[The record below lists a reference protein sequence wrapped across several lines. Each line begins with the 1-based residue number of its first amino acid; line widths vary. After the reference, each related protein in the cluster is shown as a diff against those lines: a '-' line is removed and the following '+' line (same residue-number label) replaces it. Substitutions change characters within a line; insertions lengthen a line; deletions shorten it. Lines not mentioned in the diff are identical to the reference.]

1 MSPFHKWALAS
12 FLLVIVMGGA
22 FGAYYL
28 SASSRIT
35 SQQNTVSG
43 LESSISS
50 LLSHPVSV
58 TTTSVSTTTSL
69 VTNTSTV
76 LLTVPFSN
84 PVFMIP
90 PELPNELGG
99 CSGSNCWGDSL
110 SDAIKFDCPNGAAQG
125 CTVEVYSS
133 YFNGDVYYSIVASA
147 FPQIGVP
154 NEPNWAN
161 CSYNSYVLPVAG

>member
-1 MSPFHKWALAS
+1 
-12 FLLVIVMGGA
+12 
-22 FGAYYL
+22 
-28 SASSRIT
+28 
-35 SQQNTVSG
+35 
-43 LESSISS
+43 
-50 LLSHPVSV
+50 
-58 TTTSVSTTTSL
+58 
-69 VTNTSTV
+69 
-76 LLTVPFSN
+76 
-84 PVFMIP
+84 MIP

-125 CTVEVYSS
+125 CTEEVYSS

-161 CSYNSYVLPVAG
+161 CSYNSYVLRVAGIPPEPSSSGFGYCVPIDSASFVIAMPAPPPA